1 MARCELQAFEN
12 FTGDCI
18 QSLQRRIQAEGVE
31 GAAVPSG
38 ATSGTAS
45 RMGFKIAWTY
55 DVANKLLTVEC
66 TDSPFYA
73 PCSVINAQIRTWIN
87 SCYPAPVPASLV

>member
-1 MARCELQAFEN
+1 MARCELQTFSEFN
-12 FTGDCI
+12 VECI
-18 QSLQRRIQAEGVE
+18 QALQRRIQAEGVE
-31 GAAVPSG
+31 GASVPSG

-45 RMGFKIAWTY
+45 RMGFKISWTY
-55 DVANKLLTVEC
+55 DAASKTLTVEC

-87 SCYPAPVPASLV
+87 SCYPAPNASGTT